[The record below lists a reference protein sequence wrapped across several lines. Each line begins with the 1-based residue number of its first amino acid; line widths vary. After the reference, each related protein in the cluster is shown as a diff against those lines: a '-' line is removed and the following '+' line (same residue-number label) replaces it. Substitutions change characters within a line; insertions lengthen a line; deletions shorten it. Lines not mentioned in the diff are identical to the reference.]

1 MAKKRAAMT
10 LPKRLRQA
18 RGELSRRALSE
29 LIGYSPTMI
38 LKYEYGHIP
47 KAIQYFEALTKARG
61 TSPTWLLLGKGPEG
75 LADALRPTP
84 LDAELLAEVWEAV
97 QRAHAEAGQTPHIRD
112 LAATAAEIY
121 DDLITLPPN
130 RRPAR
135 LKAAVAALK
144 AEAGG
149 GA

>member
-1 MAKKRAAMT
+1 MT
-10 LPKRLRQA
+10 LPERLRQV
-18 RGELSRRALSE
+18 RGELSRRALAE
-29 LIGYSPTMI
+29 LIGYSATMI
-38 LKYEYGHIP
+38 LKYEYGRIP
-47 KAIQYFEALTKARG
+47 KAIKFLEALTKARG

-75 LADALRPTP
+75 LKDALRPTP
-84 LDAELLAEVWEAV
+84 LDADLLAEIWEAT
-97 QRAHAEAGQTPHIRD
+97 QRAYAQAGQTPHVST
-112 LAATAAEIY
+112 LAATAAGIY
-121 DDLITLPPN
+121 DDLITLAPT

>member
-1 MAKKRAAMT
+1 MT

-18 RGELSRRALSE
+18 RGKVSRRALAE
-29 LIGYSPTMI
+29 LMGYSPETI
-38 LKYEYGHIP
+38 LKYEHGGIP
-47 KAIQYFEALTKARG
+47 KGIQFLEAFAKVRG
-61 TSPTWLLLGKGPEG
+61 TSPTWLLLGKGPER

-97 QRAHAEAGQTPHIRD
+97 QRAYADAGQTPHVRS
-112 LAATAAEIY
+112 LAATAAGIY
-121 DDLITLPPN
+121 DELITVAPN

-144 AEAGG
+144 AEARQR
-149 GA
+149 

>member
-1 MAKKRAAMT
+1 MT
-10 LPKRLRQA
+10 LPKRLQQA
-18 RGELSRRALSE
+18 RGKLSRRALAE
-29 LIGYSPTMI
+29 LMGYSAETI
-38 LKYEYGHIP
+38 LKYEHGRIT
-47 KAIQYFEALTKARG
+47 KGVQFLEAFAKLRG
-61 TSPTWLLLGKGPEG
+61 TSPTWLLLDKGPES

-97 QRAHAEAGQTPHIRD
+97 QRAHAEAGQTPHVST
-112 LAATAAEIY
+112 LAATAARIY
-121 DDLITLPPN
+121 DELIALAPN

-144 AEAGG
+144 ADAGG

>member
-1 MAKKRAAMT
+1 MT

-18 RGELSRRALSE
+18 RGKLSRRALAE
-29 LIGYSPTMI
+29 LIGYSEEMI
-38 LKYEYGHIP
+38 LKYEHGRIT
-47 KAIQYFEALTKARG
+47 KGVQFLEAFAKVRG
-61 TSPTWLLLGKGPEG
+61 TSPTWLLLGKGPER
-75 LADALRPTP
+75 LADSLRPTP

-97 QRAHAEAGQTPHIRD
+97 QRAYADSSQTPHVST
-112 LAATAAEIY
+112 LAATAARIY
-121 DDLITLPPN
+121 DDLITVAPN

-144 AEAGG
+144 ADAGG